1 MINITTMIACGV
13 QPTQARTFAQPLADA
28 CQRFGITT
36 REQQA
41 AFIAQA
47 MHESI
52 NFTHMEE
59 SLYYRDPARIVA
71 VWPKRF
77 ANAAVAAPLARNPQA
92 LANRVYGLRMGN
104 TAPDDGWRYRG
115 RGVFQL
121 TGKANYRAASDALG
135 QDFVASPDLVAQ
147 PVAAAL
153 TAGWYWDKSGCS
165 EALAA
170 GGIDSVTRA
179 INGGMTG
186 AAERR
191 KNYAACL
198 AAMD

>member
-1 MINITTMIACGV
+1 
-13 QPTQARTFAQPLADA
+13 
-28 CQRFGITT
+28 
-36 REQQA
+36 
-41 AFIAQA
+41 
-47 MHESI
+47 
-52 NFTHMEE
+52 
-59 SLYYRDPARIVA
+59 

-121 TGKANYRAASDALG
+121 TGKSNYRAASDALG
-135 QDFVASPDLVAQ
+135 QDFVASPDVVAQ